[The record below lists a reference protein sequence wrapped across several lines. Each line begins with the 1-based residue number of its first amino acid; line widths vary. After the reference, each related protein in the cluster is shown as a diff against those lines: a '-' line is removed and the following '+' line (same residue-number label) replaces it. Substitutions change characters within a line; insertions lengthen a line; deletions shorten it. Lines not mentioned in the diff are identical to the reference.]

1 MRYKLSVLFSL
12 LTALVAGA
20 ASPFDFNGDG
30 VVRCAVLS
38 GIEPKEGLNLSF
50 LCSDLEGM
58 IKADSP
64 GVPVRVSLEPIKESK
79 TIFGWWYHPASH
91 VARTELMDAAYDF
104 VFLAERETVIA
115 SYPEIFFEGVYT
127 SVNNLASRKTRV
139 MLLMVESQPSSS
151 YRDKSIYNLAA
162 LSYRVGDG
170 CRVDVVP
177 AAFAWNDVLRH
188 NILTGDSLLKNRAS
202 SYLAAASIWCQVTG
216 SKVPKGALTTDW
228 VVKKTATSLATSA
241 RDAVIEARRKK
252 HYSGPFKG
260 IVRTESRM
268 QQRYMIYQPGAAV
281 NPDLQLGLEYIFK
294 AAGQEVF
301 QRSTADWYS
310 EGFDRHSTAFDLV
323 YGTVREMELFQDP
336 RKYTSTE
343 YISEKMPEALRVVYN
358 RNMTSDKDEAL
369 TLRTLENLLIDGY
382 DFARKNNCAFIPYQ
396 IAWARALAADP
407 AYVRPAAGK
416 AANDWTSYML
426 ANMIYTSLTG
436 SFQLPP
442 QRDKP
447 YVYDEIHPR
456 GYHTVCAQI
465 GWQCMRQLSDL
476 NSWQNTVVVGSESW
490 FVDAANPGFL
500 ALRLLEP
507 PSDRVRVLCEPDAP
521 GTITL
526 SQNVLEFT
534 PENYNI
540 EQSIRCTA
548 EGGASNQFCSVLIK
562 AESRD
567 SNIDGAAAQRP
578 FLLNYDDK
586 SAAGFTPSKTELT
599 LKDQSYVMLKPDM
612 RPVDVVHLQVF
623 QNGVETAAVYF
634 SPNFYAE
641 YPICLFP
648 TKEALQK
655 GECRVKLHATSKD
668 LRFNNF
674 AKELVFKINT
684 GGVTIPDIKIIAP
697 VSEVAI
703 KGPAFVN
710 AEAVVE
716 GAVEPCE
723 LSLFCGKKRLGLVNG
738 PRLQSAVE
746 MGPPQSRLPPGTYPL
761 WAALR
766 LKSGVVVATE
776 VSSLVVGE

>member
-1 MRYKLSVLFSL
+1 MIYKLSVLFFL
-12 LTALVAGA
+12 FAALGTGVA
-20 ASPFDFNGDG
+20 SQFDYNKDG

-38 GIEPKEGLNLSF
+38 GIEPKEGLNLAL

-64 GVPVRVSLEPIKESK
+64 GVPVRVSVEPIKESK
-79 TIFGWWYHPASH
+79 TIFGWWYHPASR
-91 VARTELMDAAYDF
+91 VARAGLMDAGYDF
-104 VFLAERETVIA
+104 VFLAEKESVIS
-115 SYPEIFFEGVYT
+115 SYPEVFFEGVYT
-127 SVNNLASRKTRV
+127 SVNNLASPETRV

-151 YRDKSIYNLAA
+151 FRDKSIYNLAE
-162 LSYRVGDG
+162 LTYRVGDG
-170 CRVDVVP
+170 CGAEVVP

-188 NILTGDSLLKNRAS
+188 NILTGDSLLKNRS
-202 SYLAAASIWCQVTG
+202 NSYLAAASIWCQVAG
-216 SKVPKGALTTDW
+216 RRVPKGALSTDW
-228 VVKKTATSLATSA
+228 VVKKTATALAGSA
-241 RDAVIEARRKK
+241 RDAVGEARKKK
-252 HYSGPFKG
+252 HYSGLFKG
-260 IVRTESRM
+260 VVRTESRM

-281 NPDLQLGLEYIFK
+281 NPDLQLGLEYIFN

-310 EGFDRHSTAFDLV
+310 DGFDRHSAAFDLV
-323 YGTVREMELFQDP
+323 YGTVREMELFQDQ

-343 YISEKMPEALRVVYN
+343 YISEKLPEPLRVVYN
-358 RNMTSDKDEAL
+358 RNMTSDKDESL
-369 TLRTLENLLIDGY
+369 TLRTLENLLLDGY
-382 DFARKNNCAFIPYQ
+382 DFARNNNCVFIPYQ

-407 AYVRPAAGK
+407 AYARPAVGK

-442 QRDKP
+442 QREKP
-447 YVYDEIHPR
+447 YIYDEVHPR

-500 ALRLLEP
+500 AIRLLEP
-507 PSDRVRVLCEPDAP
+507 PSERVRVLCQPDTP

-526 SQNVLEFT
+526 SQNILEFT
-534 PENYNI
+534 PDNYNI
-540 EQSIRCTA
+540 EQIIRCTA
-548 EGGASNQFCSVLIK
+548 ESETRNQFCAVLMK

-567 SNIDGAAAQRP
+567 TNIDGSVAQRP

-586 SAAGFTPSKTELT
+586 SAAGFTTSKTSLT
-599 LKDQSYVMLKPDM
+599 LKDQSYVMFTPDT
-612 RPVDVVHLQVF
+612 RPVDVVHLRVL
-623 QNGVETAAVYF
+623 QNGVETSSVYF
-634 SPNFYAE
+634 SPNFYTE

-655 GECRVKLHATSKD
+655 GECHVSLRAVSKD

-674 AKELVFKINT
+674 AQELVFKIDT
-684 GGVTIPDIKIIAP
+684 HGVNIPEIKMIAP
-697 VSEVAI
+697 ALEVVI

-716 GAVEPCE
+716 GAEEPCE

-746 MGPPQSRLPPGTYPL
+746 MGPPQSRLSPGRYPL
-761 WAALR
+761 WAAVR
-766 LKSGVVVATE
+766 LKSGVVVATD
-776 VSSLVVGE
+776 VSTLVVE